1 VGGEFIQSLEG
12 TTQGDP
18 LGLAIYAIGTQPLVQ
33 RLANTVKQVWYA
45 DDSAAGSNLEKL
57 RQWWSD
63 LSHIGPTYGYYPNS
77 SKTKLLVKSD
87 FLNQAKEIFGD
98 TGVQICTEGGKYLG
112 GSIGNDL
119 FQQTFIKDKVTEWV
133 KELETLVTV
142 AQTQP
147 HAAYASFTHGVMAKW
162 NYVLRVTKL
171 EESSLN
177 LLQPLEHAI
186 RTCFFPSLTGQSA
199 PNDLLRELLALPP
212 KLGGLGLVN
221 PINSAAQQYQSSCTC
236 IITFGRLYS
245 TTVCTCRRRFQQ
257 FIAKSKV

>member
-1 VGGEFIQSLEG
+1 M
-12 TTQGDP
+12 
-18 LGLAIYAIGTQPLVQ
+18 
-33 RLANTVKQVWYA
+33 
-45 DDSAAGSNLEKL
+45 
-57 RQWWSD
+57 
-63 LSHIGPTYGYYPNS
+63 
-77 SKTKLLVKSD
+77 
-87 FLNQAKEIFGD
+87 IF
-98 TGVQICTEGGKYLG
+98 
-112 GSIGNDL
+112 

-171 EESSLN
+171 EELSLN

-221 PINSAAQQYQSSCTC
+221 PINSAAQQYQSSCHVSSHLVDC
-236 IITFGRLYS
+236 IQQQSAPADVDFNNSQQRTKS
-245 TTVCTCRRRFQQ
+245 EEKNKKTTTMKESAEDLMPKLSHHYRDACN
-257 FIAKSKV
+257 

>member
-1 VGGEFIQSLEG
+1 M
-12 TTQGDP
+12 
-18 LGLAIYAIGTQPLVQ
+18 
-33 RLANTVKQVWYA
+33 
-45 DDSAAGSNLEKL
+45 
-57 RQWWSD
+57 
-63 LSHIGPTYGYYPNS
+63 
-77 SKTKLLVKSD
+77 
-87 FLNQAKEIFGD
+87 IF
-98 TGVQICTEGGKYLG
+98 
-112 GSIGNDL
+112 

-171 EESSLN
+171 EELSLN

-257 FIAKSKV
+257 FTTKNKV